1 MEGWEIKLKTECGM
15 TPYQAI
21 KSATVV
27 NAKLFKMENSIG
39 TIEVGKWADIIVV
52 DGHPDE
58 EAIILAEPNNVRL
71 VMKRGDI
78 FKNTIT

>member
-1 MEGWEIKLKTECGM
+1 M

-27 NAKLFKMENSIG
+27 NSKLFQMENSIG
-39 TIEVGKWADIIVV
+39 TIEVSKWADIIVV

-58 EAIILAEPNNVRL
+58 DAIILAGPNNVRL